1 MTAWGRQFF
10 AESHIFSGAY
20 VSADACRRGIP
31 ALPRGKIQ
39 HKIRFQTQL
48 LDAHFDVTQ
57 ELHLNLVRAI
67 YPGSFDPLT
76 NGHLDLIERGSKIF
90 DELIVSIL
98 RNAEKDPLFTLA
110 ERLQMLEEMVK
121 RYDNV
126 RVETFEGLLVD
137 YAMQKKAKAVL
148 RGIRA
153 ISDYEYELQ
162 MALMNR
168 KLQPQLETVFMMP
181 AEAYSYLSSRL
192 VKEIFRLG
200 GSVRG
205 LVPELVEQ
213 RLREKFHGNAATN

>member
-1 MTAWGRQFF
+1 M
-10 AESHIFSGAY
+10 
-20 VSADACRRGIP
+20 
-31 ALPRGKIQ
+31 RGKM
-39 HKIRFQTQL
+39 HEFPHCR
-48 LDAHFDVTQ
+48 VTHSGIKSGVSHNQ
-57 ELHLNLVRAI
+57 ELNLNLVRAI

-90 DELIVSIL
+90 DELIVAIL
-98 RNAEKDPLFTLA
+98 RNSEKDPLFTLE
-110 ERLQMLEEMVK
+110 ERRQMLEEMVK
-121 RYDNV
+121 RYENV

-213 RLREKFHGNAATN
+213 RLREKFHGTAATI

>member
-1 MTAWGRQFF
+1 M
-10 AESHIFSGAY
+10 
-20 VSADACRRGIP
+20 
-31 ALPRGKIQ
+31 
-39 HKIRFQTQL
+39 
-48 LDAHFDVTQ
+48 
-57 ELHLNLVRAI
+57 NLVRAI
-67 YPGSFDPLT
+67 YPGTFDPLT

-90 DELIVSIL
+90 DELIVAIL
-98 RNAEKDPLFTLA
+98 RNAEKDPLFSVA
-110 ERLQMLEEMVK
+110 ERREMLEEMVK

-126 RVETFEGLLVD
+126 RVDTFDGLLVD
-137 YAMQKKAKAVL
+137 YALQQKAKAVL

-181 AEAYSYLSSRL
+181 AEAYSYLSSKL

-205 LVPELVEQ
+205 LVPELVEN
-213 RLREKFHGNAATN
+213 RLREKFHGTRVTI